1 MTEKIVFPTLGQRVA
16 DTVSAI
22 IRSWTFVICQM
33 IFIAAWII
41 VNHHFPTIAFD
52 NKSFDILRLVLT
64 IESSFIG
71 SVLLMA
77 QHRQSEKDRKIIY
90 SDYILDRQIYKEVRE
105 IHPLIE
111 DLHKKNK
118 TNETPIDH

>member
-1 MTEKIVFPTLGQRVA
+1 MTEKIVFPTVGQRVA
-16 DTVSAI
+16 DIVSAI
-22 IRSWTFVICQM
+22 IRSWAFIICQM
-33 IFIAAWII
+33 LFIAAWII

-90 SDYILDRQIYKEVRE
+90 SDYILDRQIYKEVKE
-105 IHPLIE
+105 MHPLIDE
-111 DLHKKNK
+111 IHKKTQDK
-118 TNETPIDH
+118 